1 MEKICTKVKFAS
13 VKAIEYFLK
22 TKKGSG
28 DMSPYFCHV
37 CNAFHYT
44 SSLSWQRKKIAL
56 LEDQVNL
63 LTKQN
68 EDFKSGKGVKSISN
82 TKNMQLLYKI
92 LSKIDDDVEVRVKCA
107 LIKRLYRMI
116 EGPYPKLKI
125 APPSESQ
132 DNEPDHEG

>member
-44 SSLSWQRKKIAL
+44 SSLSWQMKKIDKL
-56 LEDQVNL
+56 MDEVLILKKQVDDL
-63 LTKQN
+63 
-68 EDFKSGKGVKSISN
+68 KSGKGVKSISN
-82 TKNMQLLYKI
+82 TKNMQRLHKQ
-92 LSKIDDDVEVRVKCA
+92 LSNIEDNIEVRVKCA

-116 EGPYPKLKI
+116 EGPYPKL
-125 APPSESQ
+125 PQTPSSIQSASHQ
-132 DNEPDHEG
+132 DV